1 MGARAA
7 ARDRGLSA
15 MDGGFLASQAGA
27 VSARLAWPSPRDEAF
42 RYTPLRALAARAL
55 PVGDAVAATRVV
67 DPVEGALPGARAAR
81 LVFVH
86 GAWRKDLS
94 DLRGLDPR
102 IAITDGAPLARAE
115 GRDAFE
121 ALNRLHAGRVRIR
134 VAPGVTV
141 EAPLEL
147 AFLAVGTEADLAW
160 YARVEIDVGAGASL
174 TLVEHHRAAGDPVH
188 VGNVVVAVALAE
200 GARVSHLTVDEAGL
214 RETRLCATDVEVAAA
229 SCYDA
234 KVLALGGALARRGL
248 AVALAG
254 PGAGATLRGAAALG
268 GRQHGEMQIEV
279 RHAVGETI
287 SDVRWRAAA
296 AGRSRTVFRGRIGIA
311 VGADGSRAA
320 LDNRNL
326 LLSPHAEV
334 DTRPELEIDTD
345 EVEASHGATVGQL
358 DDAALF
364 YLRSRGVPEAEA
376 RAMLTRAFC
385 QVALDGISDPAL
397 AEALA
402 ARLDARLPRLHGGG
416 GG

>member
-1 MGARAA
+1 
-7 ARDRGLSA
+7 
-15 MDGGFLASQAGA
+15 MDGGFLASQAGTA
-27 VSARLAWPSPRDEAF
+27 GAGLAWPSPRDEAF

-55 PVGDAVAATRVV
+55 PIGDAVAATRVV

-94 DLRGLDPR
+94 DLGGLDPG
-102 IAITDGAPLARAE
+102 IAITDGAPVARAE

-121 ALNRLHAGRVRIR
+121 ALNRLHARPVRIR
-134 VAPGVTV
+134 VAPGVAV
-141 EAPLEL
+141 QHPLEL
-147 AFLAVGTEADLAW
+147 VFLTVGTEADLAW

-174 TLVEHHRAAGDPVH
+174 TLVEHHRAAGDPAH
-188 VGNVVVAVALAE
+188 VGNVAMALALAD

-214 RETRLCATDVEVAAA
+214 RETRLGATEVELAAA
-229 SCYDA
+229 SRYDA
-234 KVLALGGALARRGL
+234 TVLALGGALARRGL

-254 PGAGATLRGAAALG
+254 PGAGTTLRGAAALG

-279 RHAVGETI
+279 RHAVGETT
-287 SDVRWRAAA
+287 SDVQWRAAA
-296 AGRSRTVFRGRIGIA
+296 AGRSRAVFRGRIGIA
-311 VGADGSRAA
+311 AGADGSRAA

-364 YLRSRGVPEAEA
+364 YLRSRGVCEVEA
-376 RAMLTRAFC
+376 RAMLTQAFC
-385 QVALDGISDPAL
+385 QVPLDRAGDPL
-397 AEALA
+397 LTESLS
-402 ARLDARLPRLHGGG
+402 ARLGARLAQLNGGG